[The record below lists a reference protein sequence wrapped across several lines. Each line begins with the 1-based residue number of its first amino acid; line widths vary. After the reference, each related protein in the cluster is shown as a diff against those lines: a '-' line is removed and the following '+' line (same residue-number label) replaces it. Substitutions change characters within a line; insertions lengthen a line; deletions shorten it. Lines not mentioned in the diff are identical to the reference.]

1 MQVSAKAFLLWML
14 LHASNEREVYAFISR
29 NVICVSQSP
38 HVTFRPHLDAC
49 RSSSSSRSSYGRRN
63 GRLFVESSSSAMEE
77 SSSPS
82 VEQDDGIIGSID
94 DDDDDVDDDVP
105 KEDETVED
113 KDELSPKELIQSI
126 QNEIDTNFMKELL
139 EGLKGEDE
147 GENDKAMACLPKP
160 FSGAMLVHDESSK
173 IIGRGITDY
182 NNGCVQNCLS
192 NTGMITIAPLK
203 EWAVTF
209 SSRKEKELMKDC
221 TLYLT
226 LEPSSAR
233 KGSMVPS
240 ETRLIEECGV
250 GRVVV
255 GALDPIEEARSK
267 GCSALHTAG
276 IDVIAGVAEEE
287 CFELIA
293 DYSKLVNSKLSR
305 RGRRHF
311 ELTGR
316 PLGYLHCSVID
327 SDDAEA
333 FERSGNAFARDLG
346 GALPLSER
354 LYGTYEIAPPPE
366 QIWAGAKDDDDLFD
380 LEEQYNMALEED
392 DDEKEEDVSLDEDEM
407 LKPFGEMKLER
418 NPMMPFYESVDG
430 KR

>member
-14 LHASNEREVYAFISR
+14 LHISNEREVYAFVSR
-29 NVICVSQSP
+29 NVIVSQSS
-38 HVTFRPHLDAC
+38 HFTFRQPRQDAC
-49 RSSSSSRSSYGRRN
+49 RSSSSYYYRRN
-63 GRLFVESSSSAMEE
+63 GRLFVESSSTEE

-82 VEQDDGIIGSID
+82 VEQEDGIVS
-94 DDDDDVDDDVP
+94 
-105 KEDETVED
+105 KEEDEVVASGEETVENE
-113 KDELSPKELIQSI
+113 DEDEVSPEELIQSI

-139 EGLKGEDE
+139 EGMKGEDE
-147 GENDKAMACLPKP
+147 EENDKAMACLPKP

-209 SSRKEKELMKDC
+209 SSRQEKELMKDC

-267 GCSALHTAG
+267 GCSGH
-276 IDVIAGVAEEE
+276 
-287 CFELIA
+287 
-293 DYSKLVNSKLSR
+293 R
-305 RGRRHF
+305 
-311 ELTGR
+311 
-316 PLGYLHCSVID
+316 
-327 SDDAEA
+327 
-333 FERSGNAFARDLG
+333 
-346 GALPLSER
+346 
-354 LYGTYEIAPPPE
+354 
-366 QIWAGAKDDDDLFD
+366 
-380 LEEQYNMALEED
+380 
-392 DDEKEEDVSLDEDEM
+392 
-407 LKPFGEMKLER
+407 
-418 NPMMPFYESVDG
+418 
-430 KR
+430 